1 MDIENIVLASAGS
14 LAVGVVALFL
24 ATSQIWFALKRP
36 EYNWNWWGALLSLS
50 TVAYAI
56 GIFLEYNTG
65 PGKLNR
71 FGGILEMA
79 AVLFVVHSLYGFTF
93 SYLNLESKKYHLIA
107 GLFHGLV
114 LIFLW
119 FSTLLVSDKFVYRNF
134 HALKNPFVEPDLGP
148 LGPLFMAY
156 AFLSFANAIRLWLKY
171 RGKRQ
176 TSSNIYIIGLSVWLV
191 LGAHDALTALGMPA
205 IQYVMEYGFL
215 GFSVSVLSFTVSD
228 YMEMTRQMQ
237 DANTRLNI
245 ENTERKR
252 AEEALKK
259 HRDHL
264 EETVNERTSELT
276 EINKN
281 LNEEIVRHRETEIA
295 LKHAY
300 EKLRDANAQ
309 LIQSAKLASIG
320 ELASGVAH
328 ELNQPLMVIRMT
340 AQVMEKSIRRKNA
353 KIDELSAYLEPID
366 RNTRRMMNIISHLQV
381 FSRQSRRDFSPV
393 DVDAVI
399 EDCFLMVGEQLR
411 LHHIAVKKELSK
423 NLPMVQGNA
432 NQLEQVFLNLIT
444 NARDAVLSKAEGPD
458 RKVGTE
464 DMNRNWKGEV
474 KIVTK
479 ASNNRIKVSDT
490 SSADLVTNADQ
501 SCVEVLVSDNG
512 GGIEAENMGKIFD
525 PFFTTKDVGKGT
537 GLGLSISYGII
548 KDHQGKIEVIYSSL
562 EGTSFRVLLPVSE
575 AASSC
580 AESGTAK
587 ENTGIRDIQE
597 FTV

>member
-1 MDIENIVLASAGS
+1 MHIENIVLASAGS

-24 ATSQIWFALKRP
+24 SISQIWFALKKP
-36 EYNWNWWGALLSLS
+36 EYNWNWWGALISLS

-71 FGGILEMA
+71 FGGTLEFA
-79 AVLFVVHSLYGFTF
+79 AILFVVHSLYGFTF

-119 FSTLLVSDKFVYRNF
+119 SSTLLVSDKFVYRNL
-134 HALKNPFVEPDLGP
+134 HALKNPFVEADLGP
-148 LGPLFMAY
+148 LGPFFVAY
-156 AFLSFANAIRLWLKY
+156 AFLSSVNALRLWLKY
-171 RGKRQ
+171 RGRRKAP
-176 TSSNIYIIGLSVWLV
+176 SNIYIFGLSAWLV
-191 LGAHDALTALGMPA
+191 LGAHDALTALGMPS

-215 GFSVSVLSFTVSD
+215 GFSVVILSFTVSD
-228 YMEMTRQMQ
+228 YMEMTGQVQ
-237 DANTRLNI
+237 EANTRLKI

-264 EETVNERTSELT
+264 EKAVNERTSELT
-276 EINKN
+276 EINNN
-281 LNEEIVRHRETEIA
+281 LNEEIIRHRETEIA

-300 EKLRDANAQ
+300 EELRETHAQ
-309 LIQSAKLASIG
+309 LIQSGKLASIG
-320 ELASGVAH
+320 ELASGIAH

-340 AQVMEKSIRRKNA
+340 AQLMEKSIRNKNA
-353 KIDELSAYLEPID
+353 KIDELSVYLEPID
-366 RNTRRMMNIISHLQV
+366 RNTHRMMNIINHMQV
-381 FSRQSRRDFSPV
+381 FSRQSQKDFSPV
-393 DVDAVI
+393 DVNTVI
-399 EDCFLMVGEQLR
+399 EDCFLMAGEQLR
-411 LHHIAVKKELSK
+411 LHHITVKKELGK
-423 NLPMVQGNA
+423 DLPMVRGNA
-432 NQLEQVFLNLIT
+432 NQLEQIFLNLIT

-464 DMNRNWKGEV
+464 DRNRAWKGEV

-479 ASNNRIKVSDT
+479 ASTKRIKVSAA
-490 SSADLVTNADQ
+490 SSADLPCPSTSADQ
-501 SCVEVLVSDNG
+501 DCVEIFVSDNG

-548 KDHQGKIEVIYSSL
+548 KDHQGEIDVIDSGS
-562 EGTSFRVLLPVSE
+562 EGTTFRVLLPVSE

-580 AESGTAK
+580 EECGTS
-587 ENTGIRDIQE
+587 RHLPPDPPRS
-597 FTV
+597 